1 MYQKTTIHFIPDVN
15 EKEEIWNLVT
25 PVVKEIKNKRA
36 EIIKAKKAKIE
47 AKKSLEEGFIEN
59 TQENMKKL
67 LLAIKQEGKETRDA
81 FKLVLQAAKGEIQ
94 LTDEQKKQIGD
105 QLKDVLK
112 SIGLISIAI
121 LPGSFIVGALIKI
134 FKAERLVFPSSLL
147 PEIGDASA
155 KTYSFSGPDPSE
167 VIKLADEF
175 FKKGTSS
182 SVFAGM
188 EFTEPFIFD
197 LILNV
202 RKDTN
207 PILEEDHHF
216 NGLPW
221 EKINFDLLGYSIDAN
236 TKMSKS
242 KSKIPKII
250 VHIILNPKK
259 EPFLYSK
266 LYSRL
271 IDILTH
277 ETNHLNQLGIN
288 REPFNTQVS
297 SKSKREKAK
306 KSYSYFLLNDEIES
320 MVEGMYESS
329 KEQNIPIDQVFNSY
343 LNPFIESNYIT
354 QSEYQQVM
362 KAWVTRAAELYPDA
376 VFSSK
381 VNHIINSI

>member
-1 MYQKTTIHFIPDVN
+1 MIKSFIEFIN
-15 EKEEIWNLVT
+15 ENTDRDSNFI
-25 PVVKEIKNKRA
+25 
-36 EIIKAKKAKIE
+36 
-47 AKKSLEEGFIEN
+47 KSLSQSLINKMRTSNIED
-59 TQENMKKL
+59 
-67 LLAIKQEGKETRDA
+67 G
-81 FKLVLQAAKGEIQ
+81 
-94 LTDEQKKQIGD
+94 
-105 QLKDVLK
+105 
-112 SIGLISIAI
+112 
-121 LPGSFIVGALIKI
+121 
-134 FKAERLVFPSSLL
+134 
-147 PEIGDASA
+147 PE
-155 KTYSFSGPDPSE
+155 Y
-167 VIKLADEF
+167 
-175 FKKGTSS
+175 